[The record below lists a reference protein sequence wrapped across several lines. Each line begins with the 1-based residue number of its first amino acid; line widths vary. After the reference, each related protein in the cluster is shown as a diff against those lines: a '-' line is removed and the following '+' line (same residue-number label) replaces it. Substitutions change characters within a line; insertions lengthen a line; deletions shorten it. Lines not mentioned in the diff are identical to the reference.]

1 MKQRSLSRR
10 LFATLFGIVV
20 ITTTVSMVAVELF
33 VNDVEDTIRG
43 LELKLDAEYF
53 KGQITE
59 SSFQTWK
66 TGRIEAYFLPSG
78 APESLLPQ
86 HLHDR
91 PIGYSDEIEF
101 DDWTKILN
109 VETTTKPPGRLY
121 VSEDITIMENR
132 EAVIQ
137 IVLLVLAA
145 GLMLLGL
152 FVSGIASSYLLK
164 PLRALTHDVQSTEPG
179 VSMQRLSRDY
189 RDREFDQ
196 IADAFN
202 RFLSAM
208 ETVVEREKSFV
219 KLASHEFRT
228 PLAVIMGALDVL
240 EQRKTLSEADQK
252 TLGRIR
258 RSTRTM
264 REDTEMLLR
273 IARGEQDRDNPA
285 NIDIVA
291 TTRELLVDLKDLN
304 PAFNGRTVLHPQ
316 KDRVVL
322 RSDPALVRM
331 IIRNLVQNALG
342 HTNDSVDIFITD
354 HSIRIQDF
362 GKGLSTSAMEAI
374 STVVAPET
382 RKLHQ
387 SSFGLLIVQLA
398 CERIHWGLQVEK
410 TDSEGTVIVIDTQDL
425 PH

>member
-1 MKQRSLSRR
+1 MKQHSLSRR
-10 LFATLFGIVV
+10 LSATLFGIVV

-53 KGQITE
+53 KEQITE
-59 SSFQTWK
+59 SSFQSWK

-91 PIGYSDEIEF
+91 PVGYSDEIEF

-109 VETTTKPPGRLY
+109 VETTIKPPGRLY

-145 GLMLLGL
+145 GLMFLGL

-264 REDTEMLLR
+264 REDT
-273 IARGEQDRDNPA
+273 
-285 NIDIVA
+285 
-291 TTRELLVDLKDLN
+291 
-304 PAFNGRTVLHPQ
+304 
-316 KDRVVL
+316 
-322 RSDPALVRM
+322 
-331 IIRNLVQNALG
+331 
-342 HTNDSVDIFITD
+342 
-354 HSIRIQDF
+354 
-362 GKGLSTSAMEAI
+362 
-374 STVVAPET
+374 
-382 RKLHQ
+382 
-387 SSFGLLIVQLA
+387 
-398 CERIHWGLQVEK
+398 
-410 TDSEGTVIVIDTQDL
+410 
-425 PH
+425 